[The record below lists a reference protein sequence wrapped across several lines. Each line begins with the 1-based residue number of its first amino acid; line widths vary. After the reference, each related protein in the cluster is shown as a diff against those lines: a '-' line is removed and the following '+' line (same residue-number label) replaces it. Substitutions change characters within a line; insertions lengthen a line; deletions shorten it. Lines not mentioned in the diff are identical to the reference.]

1 MEYSPDNA
9 AIYILVAAI
18 NKFSIDIDSLYKKY
32 DKSGEDKMSYDNFN
46 FLVNKVGNN
55 IQSNIVS
62 MAFKRID
69 VQNKGYITLKEFK
82 NSIL

>member
-1 MEYSPDNA
+1 
-9 AIYILVAAI
+9 
-18 NKFSIDIDSLYKKY
+18 
-32 DKSGEDKMSYDNFN
+32 MSYENFN

-69 VQNKGYITLKEFK
+69 VQNKGYITSKEFK